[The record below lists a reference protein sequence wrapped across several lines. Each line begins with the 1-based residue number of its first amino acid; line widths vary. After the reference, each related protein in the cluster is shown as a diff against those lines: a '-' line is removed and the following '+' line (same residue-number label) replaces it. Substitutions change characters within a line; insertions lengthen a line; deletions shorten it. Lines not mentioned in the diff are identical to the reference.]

1 MYVKKILFYLWRLS
15 GRAELPKIEQYKG
28 GTATELSLRTLGE
41 ARPGGATGRTVGS
54 SHGTADG
61 AYRRNIPTEA
71 AERKISAH

>member
-28 GTATELSLRTLGE
+28 GKRGRTSLRTLGE
-41 ARPGGATGRTVGS
+41 ARPGGATGRSVGS

-61 AYRRNIPTEA
+61 AYRRSMPTEA
-71 AERKISAH
+71 AERKTSAH